1 MKPILKQ
8 ILKQTVSIL
17 VCILCFSGMVYA
29 KETPDKRFKAIAK
42 TINARDSIL
51 IADEYGKIVFSK
63 YADNRLAPASTF
75 KLLTSLAAIHYLGL
89 NYRFRT
95 EFYIDDNLNLKI
107 KGYGDPLLVS
117 EMLPG
122 ICKAIRQ
129 RLGEHIHLNN
139 LILDDSYFA
148 PFTVPGVSDSLKP
161 YDAANGAL
169 SVNFNTLCFKETP
182 TGYEGAEPQTP
193 LIQFAIDKIRTI
205 THPLKKKRINLTN
218 GETTLYAGHLFRYFL
233 EKEGISFS
241 GNMMTGNVEKT
252 DMLLMPHI
260 SEFSLEDAI
269 EKLLLSSNNFIA
281 NQIFVTI
288 GASVYGQ
295 PGTLEKGVSAVSEY
309 ARTVLKTEN
318 IQVAEGSGIAREN
331 QICAKDMLKIL
342 EKFKPYRYLM
352 RHEDRVIYKT
362 GTLSDVSTRAGYIED
377 SGGKKYS
384 FVIFCNTPG
393 KPAHKI
399 LAKLLKVLK

>member
-1 MKPILKQ
+1 MKQ
-8 ILKQTVSIL
+8 IFRQVFIVL
-17 VCILCFSGMVYA
+17 CIVCFSGSVYA
-29 KETPDKRFKAIAK
+29 KETPDKRFNVIAK
-42 TINARDSIL
+42 IIRERDSIL
-51 IADEYGKIVFSK
+51 IADNHGKILFSK
-63 YADNRLAPASTF
+63 YADNRLTPASTF
-75 KLLTSLAAIHYLGL
+75 KLLTSLAAIHYLGI

-95 EFYIDDNLNLKI
+95 EFYTDEHLNLKI
-107 KGYGDPLLVS
+107 RGYGDPLLVS
-117 EMLPG
+117 ELLPG

-129 RLGEHIHLNN
+129 RLGENIRLNN

-148 PFTVPGVSDSLKP
+148 PLTVPGVSDSLKP
-161 YDAANGAL
+161 YDTANGAL
-169 SVNFNTLCFKETP
+169 SVNFNTLCFKETA
-182 TGYEGAEPQTP
+182 TGYEGAESQTP
-193 LIQFAIDKIRTI
+193 LIPFAIDKIRAI
-205 THPLKKKRINLTN
+205 GRPLKQKRINLGN

-241 GNMMTGNVEKT
+241 GHVMPGNVEKT
-252 DMLLMPHI
+252 DTLVLPYI
-260 SEFSLEDAI
+260 SDFSLEDAI

-288 GASVYGQ
+288 GAAVYGQ

-309 ARTVLKTEN
+309 ARTILKTEN

-331 QICAKDMLKIL
+331 RICAKDMLKIL
-342 EKFKPYRYLM
+342 EKFKPYQYLM
-352 RHEDRVIYKT
+352 RHKDRVTYKT

-377 SGGKKYS
+377 GSGRKYS

-393 KPAHKI
+393 KPAQKI